1 MTRTIPGTGTTVLAQ
16 PLALPC
22 GLVLPNRI
30 MKAAMGE
37 GLANPSTSNVTP
49 ELIRLYKRW
58 ADGGAGTLIT
68 GVINVHRGAGDASMV
83 TLDEKTDT
91 EALANWASAVHQRD
105 VRLIGQLVHQG
116 RQTTVL
122 VARHPLAPSALP
134 SVRGS
139 RVFGSSRALTDAQ
152 ITDLIDRFATGAVML
167 EAAGFDGVEIHA
179 AHGYLIGQFLS
190 PGTNLRTDQW
200 GGT

>member
-1 MTRTIPGTGTTVLAQ
+1 MTKRTPGTGSTVLAQ

-37 GLANPSTSNVTP
+37 GLADPSTSDVTP
-49 ELIRLYKRW
+49 ALIQLYERW
-58 ADGGAGTLIT
+58 ADGGAGTLVT
-68 GVINVHRGAGDASMV
+68 GVLNIQRGTGDASIV
-83 TLDEKTDT
+83 TLDSRTDAR
-91 EALANWASAVHQRD
+91 ALAEWATAVHSRD

-134 SVRGS
+134 SVRRS
-139 RVFGSSRALTDAQ
+139 RLFGSSRALT
-152 ITDLIDRFATGAVML
+152 
-167 EAAGFDGVEIHA
+167 E
-179 AHGYLIGQFLS
+179 S
-190 PGTNLRTDQW
+190 
-200 GGT
+200 